1 MAFQS
6 RLCFYATLFIRQTAR
21 ILAMTRT
28 DLRLTIHLLHRDDR
42 DRYIPGGSVQG
53 DILQFLKKQQQQQL
67 TKLFYRSS
75 KTRVWNDT
83 STTLESQGV
92 SALVK
97 PNIDRCGQRVHF
109 LVFTLFRSFSSR
121 LLIECW
127 LSKLELV
134 SFSFDWLRRRLDF
147 FWTNHS
153 AK

>member
-1 MAFQS
+1 MFLRDIVYPPDGQDPRYDSDGPAPYHPPS
-6 RLCFYATLFIRQTAR
+6 SPGRQRQVHTGRVCAGWYS
-21 ILAMTRT
+21 A
-28 DLRLTIHLLHRDDR
+28 
-42 DRYIPGGSVQG
+42 V
-53 DILQFLKKQQQQQL
+53 LKKTTTTTINEVIL
-67 TKLFYRSS
+67 

-121 LLIECW
+121 LLLKCR

-147 FWTNHS
+147 FWTNHR